1 MAFFDELSKKLTDAG
16 KVVVRKTRELTDVS
30 GLKLKIADEN
40 RKMTRLYEN
49 LGKEYFA
56 LHQEQPE
63 EELKGLVQQL
73 KTSMERVSALETEIE
88 KVEAESRAQAE
99 EERRKRAEEAKAREE
114 KEKEEPVAD
123 AEFQEVKEASE
134 GEQAEEMMPEA
145 DGEAEFS
152 PPSRDLARDMICSM
166 AWGLDKIPSSFSS
179 HSAIGFPS
187 CLWLL
192 VEMLFH
198 LLHEFGPF
206 RVPHQLANGG
216 DQGSGIPLSGMV
228 GRLFQVAAGA
238 LLQHGE

>member
-114 KEKEEPVAD
+114 KQKEEPVAD
-123 AEFQEVKEASE
+123 AEFQEVQEASE

-145 DGEAEFS
+145 DGDAEETTS
-152 PPSRDLARDMICSM
+152 EMGGEPEEPVDAGKNETNQPSAETEI
-166 AWGLDKIPSSFSS
+166 
-179 HSAIGFPS
+179 
-187 CLWLL
+187 
-192 VEMLFH
+192 E
-198 LLHEFGPF
+198 
-206 RVPHQLANGG
+206 
-216 DQGSGIPLSGMV
+216 
-228 GRLFQVAAGA
+228 
-238 LLQHGE
+238 GEPEE

>member
-30 GLKLKIADEN
+30 SLKLKIADEN
-40 RKMTRLYEN
+40 RKMARLYES

-145 DGEAEFS
+145 DGDAEETTS
-152 PPSRDLARDMICSM
+152 
-166 AWGLDKIPSSFSS
+166 
-179 HSAIGFPS
+179 
-187 CLWLL
+187 
-192 VEMLFH
+192 E
-198 LLHEFGPF
+198 
-206 RVPHQLANGG
+206 
-216 DQGSGIPLSGMV
+216 MV
-228 GRLFQVAAGA
+228 GEPEEPVDAEKKETDQLSAETEIE
-238 LLQHGE
+238 GEPEE

>member
-30 GLKLKIADEN
+30 SLKLKIADEN
-40 RKMTRLYEN
+40 RKMSRLYES

-99 EERRKRAEEAKAREE
+99 EERRKRTEEAKAREE

-123 AEFQEVKEASE
+123 ADFQEVQEEPEGGQPEEA
-134 GEQAEEMMPEA
+134 MPET
-145 DGEAEFS
+145 DGEEEAAGE
-152 PPSRDLARDMICSM
+152 
-166 AWGLDKIPSSFSS
+166 
-179 HSAIGFPS
+179 
-187 CLWLL
+187 
-192 VEMLFH
+192 E
-198 LLHEFGPF
+198 E
-206 RVPHQLANGG
+206 
-216 DQGSGIPLSGMV
+216 LSGEEERTEENV
-228 GRLFQVAAGA
+228 EESGSQEPKEGTEESGL
-238 LLQHGE
+238 